1 MRKEI
6 RKEIQSRLA
15 SAKTD
20 ESNAVRSWIKA
31 NHRAMSEIAREVAP
45 PVSPQYVRAIAF
57 GRAMCESAGRRVE
70 RALAARGCPV
80 IKTKGSVNA

>member
-6 RKEIQSRLA
+6 KSRLA

-20 ESNAVRSWIKA
+20 EANAVRSWIKA

-57 GRAMCESAGRRVE
+57 GRAICESAGRRVE
-70 RALAARGCPV
+70 RALAARGCPIV
-80 IKTKGSVNA
+80 KSKGAIQNAS

>member
-6 RKEIQSRLA
+6 QGRIA
-15 SAKTD
+15 HAKSD
-20 ESNAVRSWIKA
+20 EANAVRSWIKA

-70 RALAARGCPV
+70 RALVARGCPI
-80 IKTKGSVNA
+80 IKSKGAMQNAS